1 MSKVGILLR
10 VIPNEGVGPDK
21 VLSDMAHLNPAS
33 HQVVDIGFGIKAI
46 KVLFIVDSPSGSNV
60 DEEIAKLRSV
70 SSVEIIETS
79 LI

>member
-10 VIPNEGVGPDK
+10 VIPNKGISPEK
-21 VLSDMAHLNPAS
+21 LLSDMAHLKPAN
-33 HQVVDIGFGIKAI
+33 HEVIDIGFGIKAL
-46 KVLFIVDSPSGSNV
+46 KVLFIVDSASGSNI
-60 DEEIAKLRSV
+60 DEEVGKLSSV